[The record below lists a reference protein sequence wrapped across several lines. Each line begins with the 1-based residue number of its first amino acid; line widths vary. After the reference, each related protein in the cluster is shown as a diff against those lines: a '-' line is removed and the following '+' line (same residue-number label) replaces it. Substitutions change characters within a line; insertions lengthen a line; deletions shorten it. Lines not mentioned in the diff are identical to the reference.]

1 MRLDDILEVRISAR
15 IADKLWAKHSVA
27 EEEVYEVIE
36 NEEDLPRLRRSN
48 AEPGSYLVYGRTLA
62 GRYLVVA
69 LFPKGR
75 GVVNVATARDMT
87 AAERKL
93 YGRK

>member
-1 MRLDDILEVRISAR
+1 MRFEDILEVRISGR
-15 IADKLWAKHSVA
+15 VADKLWAKHNVA

-36 NEEDLPRLRRSN
+36 NDDELPRLRRSN
-48 AEPGSYLVYGRTLA
+48 VEPGSYLVYGRTQA

-75 GVVNVATARDMT
+75 GTANVATARDMT
-87 AAERKL
+87 ASEKALYERK
-93 YGRK
+93 